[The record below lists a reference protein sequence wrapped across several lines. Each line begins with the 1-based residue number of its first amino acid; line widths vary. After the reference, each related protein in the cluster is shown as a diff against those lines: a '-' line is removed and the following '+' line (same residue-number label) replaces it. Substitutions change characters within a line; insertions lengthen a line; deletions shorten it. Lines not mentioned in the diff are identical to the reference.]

1 MASLSRNQ
9 YNLPNN
15 FSMIVIAD
23 RLKKVQATIPSCV
36 RLIVV
41 SKQVSVEAIASCYQ
55 EGIRDFAEN
64 RLQEAL
70 EKQSQLKNFTDI
82 TWHFIG
88 HLQTNKAKKAVESFA
103 WIHAVD
109 SLKLAQRLDFYIEQA
124 LEEGKINQSPQ
135 VCLQVKVLPDE
146 NKYGWEIE
154 ELWQDLPQLQQL
166 NCLHIRG
173 LMTILPLGLTSQET
187 LSAFQIVAEI
197 AQKIRQ
203 EGYFAD
209 DFDQLSMGMSGD
221 YQLAIQAG
229 ATMVRL
235 GSIIFAD

>member
-1 MASLSRNQ
+1 
-9 YNLPNN
+9 
-15 FSMIVIAD
+15 MIVIAD
-23 RLKKVQATIPSCV
+23 RLKTIRATIPSNV
-36 RLIVV
+36 RLIAV
-41 SKQVSVEAIASCYQ
+41 SKQVSVEAIASCYH

-70 EKQSQLKNFTDI
+70 EKQSQLKNITDI

-88 HLQTNKAKKAVESFA
+88 HLQTNKAKKAVESFT
-103 WIHAVD
+103 WIHSVD
-109 SLKLAQRLDFYIEQA
+109 SLKLAQRLDTYTEQA
-124 LEEGKINQSPQ
+124 LQEGKFDQSPQ

-154 ELWQDLPQLQQL
+154 ELWRDLPQLQQL
-166 NCLHIRG
+166 NFLHIRG
-173 LMTILPLGLTSQET
+173 LMTILPLGLTSEEI
-187 LSAFQIVAEI
+187 LSAFEKVAEI